1 MIVSNLNDCSRYL
14 GLHPLFEK
22 AFEVV
27 KTTDWSQMPLE
38 RVELLGEQL
47 FVNNSYVQGVEKEE
61 QILEVHQKY
70 IDIHILLEGQET
82 IGWLPTAELK
92 QVHTPYDSEKDY
104 AFYTDQP
111 VTYFSLR
118 PGDFCIVYPEDAH
131 APIIGQGF
139 IRKLIVKV
147 LL

>member
-104 AFYTDQP
+104 ALYTDQP
-111 VTYFSLR
+111 ATYFSLR